1 MMLRTSTSNMR
12 FVLQWILFSCLL
24 MFVFITPCSAAV
36 SVSGA
41 ASFCGEL
48 VQNHSYLF
56 NEPERTQLDEINR
69 QLRRL
74 VEQEKNADEANKS
87 EWNAQVQD
95 AVKQMLTCLEST
107 KMVARFSIENGAI
120 KKLDAEAVQLPGD
133 EGAFLVRVDAG
144 GDGERFVVHSQQYG
158 EFPENRLWKFNI
170 ASQGVTWILISL
182 FDVPADEITV
192 SVQFERDGSPHLLSW
207 IKLKTPPAGLLR
219 FQVLGDDTGKPVPA
233 MVRLVWMANGRD
245 RRPSN
250 GLEFAPQMD
259 SQGSPSGRRMAQLPG
274 GLEGPYWCVP
284 GPFEMRLPPGEWQV
298 MVRRGVEHVPVRN
311 TFTIAPGKTV
321 EKTYRPKRWV
331 DMRKQGWYSGDEHV
345 HGRMVSNL
353 DAQRLQAWVQAE
365 DIHIA
370 NIVKMGDVYRT
381 WFEQRGW
388 GKEYRIKVDDFILS
402 PGQECPRTHEELG
415 HTIHMNTTSM
425 VRDTNKY
432 FLYDWVF
439 NQVDQQGGLSGFCHV
454 LFEMFHV
461 HRGMSLFVPDGSVDF
476 IEIMQFN
483 QMGTGLYYDFLNL
496 GYKLTA
502 AAGSDVPWGGTVGEV
517 RMYAYLGQ
525 QQFSADAWF
534 DAVKAGRTFV
544 TNGPMIEFTVNGKRP
559 GEEIIVKNS
568 DEVKVEARV
577 WGGKGRF
584 TPTELE
590 IVSQGEVIKRIE
602 PVQKNQE
609 EIHVK
614 FSLPA
619 KDGFWIAARAK
630 GSDGSQAHTTPIY
643 VKKNNLRFWNIDETE
658 RLLDERM
665 ESLQEVEDMLEEYK
679 SRFERE
685 SGNFLLM
692 QYVQQGPEL
701 MKRVER
707 ARKAYRDL
715 RNKYNAER
723 KERE

>member
-1 MMLRTSTSNMR
+1 MKSHLMKPTIHAACCFIICSWV
-12 FVLQWILFSCLL
+12 FVHASALTCAAAESLQ
-24 MFVFITPCSAAV
+24 
-36 SVSGA
+36 SV

-48 VQNHSYLF
+48 VQNQPYLF
-56 NEPERTQLDEINR
+56 NENQRSRLDEINR
-69 QLRRL
+69 QLRSL
-74 VEQEKNADEANKS
+74 ADQKKPLDD
-87 EWNAQVQD
+87 AQP
-95 AVKQMLTCLEST
+95 AVNELITIIEST
-107 KMVARFSIENGAI
+107 NAVVRFSIQNNTINRDSKDAI
-120 KKLDAEAVQLPGD
+120 QLPGD
-133 EGAFLVRVDAG
+133 QGAVMVRVDAG
-144 GDGERFVVHSQQYG
+144 GAGERFVTYPQEYG
-158 EFPENRLWKFNI
+158 EFPENRLWKFPI
-170 ASQGVTWILISL
+170 ASQGVTWILVSL
-182 FDVPADEITV
+182 YDAPADEITV
-192 SVQFERDGSPHLLSW
+192 SVQFEREGAPHLLSW
-207 IKLKTPPAGLLR
+207 INLKTPPAGLLR
-219 FQVLGDDTGKPVPA
+219 LQVLSDENGKSAPA
-233 MVRLVWMANGRD
+233 MLRLVWGANGRD

-250 GLEFAPQMD
+250 GIEIAQQMD

-274 GLEGPYWCVP
+274 GLDGPYWCIP
-284 GPFEMRLPPGEWQV
+284 GPFEMRLPPGEWHV
-298 MVRRGVEHVPVRN
+298 FVRRGVEHVPVRD
-311 TFTIAPGKTV
+311 TFTIASGKTV

-370 NIVKMGDVYRT
+370 NIVKMGDIYRT

-388 GKEYRIKVDDFILS
+388 GKDFRIEVDDFILS
-402 PGQECPRTHEELG
+402 PGQECPRTHQELG

-425 VRDTNKY
+425 VRDANQY

-517 RMYAYLGQ
+517 RMYAHLGKQ
-525 QQFSADAWF
+525 DFSADRWF

-559 GEEIIVKNS
+559 GEEIIIS
-568 DEVKVEARV
+568 DGAEVSIQARV
-577 WGGKGRF
+577 WGGKGRVV
-584 TPTELE
+584 PTELE

-602 PVQKNQE
+602 PNRANPE
-609 EIHVK
+609 EMSVE

-619 KDGFWIAARAK
+619 NDGFWVAARAK

-643 VKKNNLRFWNIDETE
+643 IKKPSLRFWNADDAG
-658 RLLDERM
+658 RLIDERM
-665 ESLQEVEDMLEEYK
+665 ESLQEVEDMLAEYTA
-679 SRFERE
+679 RLERE
-685 SGNFLLM
+685 PGNYVVM

-701 MKRVER
+701 MKRVEKAR
-707 ARKAYRDL
+707 AAYREL
-715 RNKYNAER
+715 RVTLANEQGARSK
-723 KERE
+723 K